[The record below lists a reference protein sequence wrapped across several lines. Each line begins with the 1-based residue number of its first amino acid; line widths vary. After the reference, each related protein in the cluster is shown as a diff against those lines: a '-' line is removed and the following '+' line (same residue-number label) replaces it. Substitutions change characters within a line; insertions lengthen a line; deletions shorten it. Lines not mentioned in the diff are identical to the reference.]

1 MRGYHPEL
9 RETLSFIDLNQASL
23 SDLFTEVVRIEN
35 IIKKSDISDLYYSGR
50 RENDPMEISIG

>member
-9 RETLSFIDLNQASL
+9 REKLSFIDLNQASL